1 MSFQLESA
9 SVCVCVC
16 KLWNNIA
23 TTYQPVGICCLGN
36 YKKGCYMGKCAQL
49 LLTSSSNWGRAANH
63 TPSFEMVGRTND
75 ENIIAFIL
83 SLDWWLILV
92 PWLLW
97 ICDHQCLWWYDRHC
111 LSQKWCLLHQSTSTG
126 FDERLVLQGLSGHR
140 RSLSKRACLQGINS
154 PISYTTLLSCTS
166 GWTQSCA
173 KYCPLE
179 IQYIGEKTQHL
190 VFLSHES
197 KLQCC

>member
-1 MSFQLESA
+1 MNEFSA
-9 SVCVCVC
+9 GECVCVCVCVC

-36 YKKGCYMGKCAQL
+36 YKKGCYLGKCAQL

-83 SLDWWLILV
+83 SLDWWLILA

-97 ICDHQCLWWYDRHC
+97 ICDHQCLMVWQTLSVSEMVPVAPKHLHRLWWVSCSARIVR
-111 LSQKWCLLHQSTSTG
+111 SQEITEQESLPSGNKLTYILHYSA
-126 FDERLVLQGLSGHR
+126 FLYFRLNTIL
-140 RSLSKRACLQGINS
+140 C
-154 PISYTTLLSCTS
+154 
-166 GWTQSCA
+166 
-173 KYCPLE
+173 
-179 IQYIGEKTQHL
+179 
-190 VFLSHES
+190 
-197 KLQCC
+197 